1 MAKHPSAP
9 TRPVIVAALLAVALA
24 ASVAASAGTASTPPN
39 PIKPILAQVNGLKI
53 KGGFP
58 NNPRDQKLHQLAVQ
72 EGGQV
77 NVYSSISSFVQKPLQ
92 DAWKATFPDIQLTL
106 YRAAGEDVSTRFLN
120 ESAAGTKG
128 ADVVETDG
136 STMLILQHKKN
147 LLVPYRQ
154 SPYEVQIPKK
164 YRFDDFAADRLDR
177 FVVAWNTNLV
187 KSPPTSFQA
196 LTDPSWKGKLALEP
210 TDSDWFAQL
219 DNYFTTQASPKMS
232 QAAFDTMFKKI
243 AANAQ
248 LIPGHSTEA
257 SALAAGQVAIVVN
270 GHSQSLEQLQAKG
283 APIAF
288 GPPFVTPVVQR
299 PQGMGISYGA
309 PHPAAAILFYDFMI
323 SPVGQKMLR
332 DNGVLPANP
341 YYFDSAF
348 NATSSLHIFK
358 MDIRPIV
365 GNWVAWNK
373 RYQSIVQQ

>member
-288 GPPFVTPVVQR
+288 GPPFVEPVVER
-299 PQGMGISYGA
+299 PQGMGISYLA
-309 PHPAAAILFYDFMI
+309 PHPAAALLFYDWLL
-323 SPVGQKMLR
+323 SPQGQKVFQQ
-332 DNGVLPANP
+332 NGVTAANP
-341 YYFDSAF
+341 YFGDKNF
-348 NATSSLHIFK
+348 SSHPLTIQV
-358 MDIRPIV
+358 DLRPIV
-365 GNWVAWNK
+365 GNWQGWVK
-373 RYQSIVQQ
+373 HYQSIVGS